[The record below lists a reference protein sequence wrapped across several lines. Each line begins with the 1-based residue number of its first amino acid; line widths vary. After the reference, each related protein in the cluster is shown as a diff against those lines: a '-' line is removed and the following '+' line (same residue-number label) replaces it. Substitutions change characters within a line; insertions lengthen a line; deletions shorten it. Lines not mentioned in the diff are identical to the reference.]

1 MNSPDQK
8 PLRLRIA
15 SGADAEGIVCLVNA
29 AFDVERFFLD
39 QDRIDIQEVRE
50 RLESGT
56 FLLAEQ
62 NGPPVGCVYVE
73 PRGER
78 AYLGLLAV
86 DPSRQ
91 GSGLGKFLMTAAEE
105 HCRNAGCRSM
115 DLRIVNLRTD
125 LPGFYRKL
133 GYVET
138 GTTAPFPAEARVKR
152 PCHLVEMTKRL

>member
-1 MNSPDQK
+1 MRLINS
-8 PLRLRIA
+8 
-15 SGADAEGIVCLVNA
+15 
-29 AFDVERFFLD
+29 AFAVERFFLD
-39 QDRIDIQEVRE
+39 QDRIDIQGVRE
-50 RLESGT
+50 YFGMGV
-56 FLLAEQ
+56 FFLAEEKAA
-62 NGPPVGCVYVE
+62 PVGCVYVE

-91 GSGLGKFLMTAAEE
+91 GAGIGRMLMDAGEE
-105 HCRNAGCRSM
+105 YCRAAGCSFI

-133 GYVET
+133 GYTET

-152 PCHLVEMTKRL
+152 PCHLVDLSKRL